1 VHQHVQKVK
10 QQMTNT
16 SMLNDIIE
24 AHQPYTS
31 STEENS
37 SATID
42 SSFFFH
48 AGGHEPPQLRGLID
62 IQQEA
67 EEQFE
72 SEQESDGDH
81 SAKESRSERSDDSQD
96 ERSDNGYSDQQQTDE
111 EAPYGFDNSDHDE
124 SD

>member
-24 AHQPYTS
+24 SHQPYKS
-31 STEENS
+31 NTEEKS

-48 AGGHEPPQLRGLID
+48 AGGHEPPQPRGLID
-62 IQQEA
+62 IQQET
-67 EEQFE
+67 EEQLDY
-72 SEQESDGDH
+72 EQESDGEHIAED
-81 SAKESRSERSDDSQD
+81 SRSERSDVSQD
-96 ERSDNGYSDQQQTDE
+96 GRSDNGYSDQQQTDE
-111 EAPYGFDNSDHDE
+111 EAPYGFDSSDHDE

>member
-1 VHQHVQKVK
+1 MHQHVQKVK

-16 SMLNDIIE
+16 TMLNDIIE

-31 STEENS
+31 NTEENT

-48 AGGHEPPQLRGLID
+48 AGGQEPPQPRGLID
-62 IQQEA
+62 IQQET

-72 SEQESDGDH
+72 SEQESNGEQ
-81 SAKESRSERSDDSQD
+81 SAEDSRSERSDDSQD
-96 ERSDNGYSDQQQTDE
+96 ERSENSCSDQQQSDE
-111 EAPYGFDNSDHDE
+111 EAPYGSDNSDHDE
-124 SD
+124 YD